1 MANIMP
7 VEVKFAQNLAGN
19 EKKTRFKAVKKL
31 KKYLR
36 AKSSSKKDGFTKDD
50 LLKIWKGLHYCMWMQ
65 DKPVVQEELSTTLTK
80 LVHELASVEAKML
93 FIKVFFLTEA
103 REWNSID
110 VWRLDKFMMMV
121 RNMLE
126 ESLIVV
132 RKLNWGP
139 SALDMLVEIYADFI
153 MNPNADM
160 IPDGLKI
167 HFSDIFLEEVEKT
180 GGEQL
185 NGKQLLKLL
194 QPFITYLQFAKNV
207 AIQRRVISRVFEPIL
222 ERAAEVV
229 RQRETSGQEESDV
242 PFMALQFD
250 NKLLADHMFAVSQ
263 DSSVLARNRPL
274 LYNLV
279 KRLQDIEQG
288 ALPRQKHIVIT
299 PGVTN
304 NDMQKAVST
313 LIDIETNKKRK
324 RSKKKKKSKE
334 ESENNDPNNNAVDES
349 DEVPGPS
356 SSSEKT
362 GKRKHSLVN
371 SKEEPLTKIKKK
383 DADSESK
390 GKKFLKDVFKTK
402 MKKDGKAK
410 ADKSDAAKDSE
421 KSIEKPDMG
430 GASTKIKLKDWD
442 VFTQK
447 TDENQVLETK
457 DSAKKAKKRKS
468 EAEMLGSTTGTV
480 ISAMIPTSMTVSRT
494 ETVTRSKLRHGDKSV
509 ESNATPV
516 TGNDSSN
523 KAVPEIVVST
533 ATPTTPSV
541 QTPNSSKWEAPEE
554 GEVEIFVPNKKFKKS
569 SQKSPA
575 ADFAVFD
582 SSKPPAAFVRKAYSK
597 VNKPQTPT
605 SIVNTPGSAKTRSN
619 KRVSFD
625 MKKNKAQG
633 FKESLNSPLTPFVPT
648 KKPDQGILKSPN
660 SVGTPIPPGG
670 RKDTP
675 PSPRTQQIIHKVKT
689 KRQQG
694 QGTPVAH
701 VTTPVL
707 AIGQRPTPM
716 KRRPKAADFFL

>member
-222 ERAAEVV
+222 ERAAEV
-229 RQRETSGQEESDV
+229 
-242 PFMALQFD
+242 FD

-362 GKRKHSLVN
+362 GKRKHSL
-371 SKEEPLTKIKKK
+371 
-383 DADSESK
+383 
-390 GKKFLKDVFKTK
+390 